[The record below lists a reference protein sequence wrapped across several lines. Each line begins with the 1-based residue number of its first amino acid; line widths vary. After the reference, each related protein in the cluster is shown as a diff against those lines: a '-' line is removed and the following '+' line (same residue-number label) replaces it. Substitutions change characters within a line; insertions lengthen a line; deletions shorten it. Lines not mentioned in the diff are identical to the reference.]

1 MDTFMDKLAS
11 KINAQEMIRANSSAE
26 AKENE
31 RLSQEVEEYRQCLQ
45 EMRQISLQNS
55 ATADEIAE
63 LVKTSMDKIAAIQ
76 AESGKS
82 DDVVVVMQNNL
93 NEMLNAIRMNSDK
106 LVSVVSGNADRVMS
120 AVEGSSDKVMSAV
133 EGSSDKVMS
142 AVEGSTDKVMNAL
155 EGSTDKIVSN
165 VIAELQAGNDEFKEA
180 LKAEIIAEVKKELKG
195 QEEIVH
201 KECVKVYRN
210 VQAVVTEESE
220 KQTGEI
226 VAAQSKGRKR
236 ATAAMICGILAMSF
250 AFLGLVVSVL
260 DVLGIF
266 SMLF

>member
-106 LVSVVSGNADRVMS
+106 LVSVVSGNADR
-120 AVEGSSDKVMSAV
+120 VMSAV

>member
-133 EGSSDKVMS
+133 EGSSDKVM
-142 AVEGSTDKVMNAL
+142 NAL

>member
-106 LVSVVSGNADRVMS
+106 LVSVVSGNAD
-120 AVEGSSDKVMSAV
+120 KVMSAV
-133 EGSSDKVMS
+133 EGSS
-142 AVEGSTDKVMNAL
+142 DKVMNAL

-226 VAAQSKGRKR
+226 VAAQSKGSKR

>member
-55 ATADEIAE
+55 AAADEIAE
-63 LVKTSMDKIAAIQ
+63 LVKASMDKIAAIQ
-76 AESGKS
+76 AENGNS
-82 DDVVVVMQNNL
+82 DDVLAAMQSNL

-106 LVSVVSGNADRVMS
+106 VMS
-120 AVEGSSDKVMSAV
+120 AIEGSSDKVM
-133 EGSSDKVMS
+133 G
-142 AVEGSTDKVMNAL
+142 AL

-180 LKAEIIAEVKKELKG
+180 LKSEIIAEVKKELKG
-195 QEEIVH
+195 QEEVVH

-236 ATAAMICGILAMSF
+236 ATAALVCGILAMSF

-266 SMLF
+266 SMIF

>member
-120 AVEGSSDKVMSAV
+120 VVEGSSDKVMSAV
-133 EGSSDKVMS
+133 EGSS
-142 AVEGSTDKVMNAL
+142 DKVMNAL

-226 VAAQSKGRKR
+226 VAAQSKGSKR

>member
-82 DDVVVVMQNNL
+82 DDVVAAMQNNL

-133 EGSSDKVMS
+133 EGSS
-142 AVEGSTDKVMNAL
+142 DKVMNAL

>member
-82 DDVVVVMQNNL
+82 DDVVAAMQNNL

-120 AVEGSSDKVMSAV
+120 VVEGSS
-133 EGSSDKVMS
+133 
-142 AVEGSTDKVMNAL
+142 DKVMNAL

>member
-11 KINAQEMIRANSSAE
+11 KLNAQEMIRANSAAE

-31 RLSQEVEEYRQCLQ
+31 RLSKEVEEYKQCLQ
-45 EMRQISLQNS
+45 EMREISLQNS

-82 DDVVVVMQNNL
+82 DDVLVAMQSNV

-106 LVSVVSGNADRVMS
+106 LMS
-120 AVEGSSDKVMSAV
+120 AVAGNSDKVISAIEGSSEKV
-133 EGSSDKVMS
+133 
-142 AVEGSTDKVMNAL
+142 
-155 EGSTDKIVSN
+155 VSE
-165 VIAELQAGNDEFKEA
+165 IKSELQAGNNEFKES
-180 LKAEIIAEVKKELKG
+180 LKAEILAEVKKELKG
-195 QEEIVH
+195 QEENVH

-210 VQAVVTEESE
+210 VQAVVTEETE

-226 VAAQSKGRKR
+226 VAAQSKGGKK
-236 ATAAMICGILAMSF
+236 ATAALVCGILAMAF

-266 SMLF
+266 SMIL